1 MISSESPEHIAQ
13 ICETIVG
20 AAGELEKVFLELE
33 READA
38 QLAASAG
45 SYIIEHARRTTPR
58 TAAFIEAKAAMGVAA
73 VSSTVIRELTTRATA
88 LRGHLEFWR
97 DLMIGKEASS
107 DIRTVCA
114 QIPRVWWKREP
125 AVTANSQTGAVENAQ
140 PSTAREEPAGAPDLR
155 APATDRSSVTSGN
168 VPAGAPDLRALATDD
183 LSTAASVNV
192 SAASPDLR
200 ALATADLPTVTSVNV
215 PAASPNL
222 RALATADLSSETSGN
237 VPAKTPDL
245 RTSATD
251 DLSSSSDVQET
262 GDVALLPP
270 RKRERHP
277 GSVWIDAH
285 HAELPVGEWVAAGK
299 DGLVAHNADLD
310 ELHARVSASGLTP
323 DMVAIAYIEM
333 APGPVLRRQ

>member
-125 AVTANSQTGAVENAQ
+125 AVTANSQTGAAENAQ
-140 PSTAREEPAGAPDLR
+140 PSTARDVTAVTPDLRAPATDLSSAASGNVPAGAPDLR
-155 APATDRSSVTSGN
+155 APATDDLTSV
-168 VPAGAPDLRALATDD
+168 VP
-183 LSTAASVNV
+183 VNMP
-192 SAASPDLR
+192 AASPDLR
-200 ALATADLPTVTSVNV
+200 ALATADLSTV
-215 PAASPNL
+215 A
-222 RALATADLSSETSGN
+222 SGN
-237 VPAKTPDL
+237 VLAKTPDS
-245 RTSATD
+245 RTPATGDLPSSA
-251 DLSSSSDVQET
+251 DVQET

-285 HAELPVGEWVAAGK
+285 YAELPVGEWVAAGK

-310 ELHARVSASGLTP
+310 ELHAKVSASGLTP